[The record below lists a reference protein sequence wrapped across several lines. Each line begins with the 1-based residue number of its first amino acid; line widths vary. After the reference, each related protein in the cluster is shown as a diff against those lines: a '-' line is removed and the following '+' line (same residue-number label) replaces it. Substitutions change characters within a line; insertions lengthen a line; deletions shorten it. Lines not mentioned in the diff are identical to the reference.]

1 MLAAMRVHAVP
12 HAGAINELHL
22 PDWRAVVIDVVRASS
37 TIAQAIAS
45 GAASVIPVSTVDEAL
60 ALRGESI
67 GDDVLLA
74 GERGGLP
81 PPGFDLG
88 NSPALFTSEAVA
100 GKRVIFTTTNG
111 TAAILGVAAAR
122 ECIIGSFLNMLAVV
136 EHLVGQGDD
145 GDDVVLVPVGRDG
158 GPVLD
163 DQACAG
169 LFVDK
174 LAHRVPGC
182 QVTDGARQVRK
193 AYRQYRG
200 RILDA
205 LRDSASGQAL
215 VEIGL
220 GNDLEHCARLG
231 LLDVVPVY
239 VNGAVRAR

>member
-12 HAGAINELHL
+12 HAGAVNELYL
-22 PDWRAVVIDVVRASS
+22 ADWRAVVIDVVRASS

-60 ALRGESI
+60 ALRGELV

-74 GERGGLP
+74 GERSGLP
-81 PPGFDLG
+81 LPGFDMG
-88 NSPALFTSEAVA
+88 NSPAQFTAEAVA

-136 EHLVGQGDD
+136 EHLAGQ

-193 AYRQYRG
+193 AYRQYRW

-239 VNGAVRAR
+239 VDGAVRAR